1 MLITILLLLLCI
13 VSTVSIFQMFTK
25 RASLNEFSNLDDH
38 GYVVMHNIISEDI
51 LNIIRNHWDKSEFK
65 QIDTIIKS
73 NPGIKNFI
81 YTHIPI
87 KEYQFMD
94 YIMFL
99 ENTILHTC
107 HRDNNSDRFN
117 NNTKRSYT
125 IILYIDDMQSCLD
138 VIPKSQNDKLGVFMY
153 DKTNTFLCKPGSIIL
168 FDASLVHCGSID
180 SDESNRRIQLKVSH
194 KADLEKLSFYENY
207 HKIINKHNTNSEIS
221 KRIQKQ
227 FSCQFPVVSDVTQGT
242 DKSYISGNLSYLTQI
257 FSKLFYSDKD
267 YYKLQDAF

>member
-1 MLITILLLLLCI
+1 MFISVLFLLLCI
-13 VSTVSIFQMFTK
+13 VSVFQMFTK
-25 RASLNEFSNLDDH
+25 RGSLNEFSNLDDH
-38 GYVVMHNIISEDI
+38 GYVVKHNIISDDI
-51 LNIIRNHWDKSEFK
+51 LNTIRNHWDKSEFR
-65 QIDTIIKS
+65 QIDTIIKNNQS
-73 NPGIKNFI
+73 IKNFI

-87 KEYQFMD
+87 REYQFMD

-117 NNTKRSYT
+117 NTKRSYT
-125 IILYIDDMQSCLD
+125 IILYIDDMQRCLD
-138 VIPKSQNDKLGVFMY
+138 VIPKSQNDKLGLFLY

-180 SDESNRRIQLKVSH
+180 SDQSNRRIQLKVSH
-194 KADLEKLSFYENY
+194 KTDLENLSFYQNY

-227 FSCQFPVVSDVTQGT
+227 FSCQFPIVSDITQGS
-242 DKSYISGNLSYLTQI
+242 DKSYISGNLSYVTQI
-257 FSKLFYSDKD
+257 FSQLFYSDKD